1 MARVMDS
8 VLARKVVPVEM
19 FSADCFS
26 AMARVMD
33 SVLARK
39 VVLASPRLLLSSS
52 EQVATIALANAVNI
66 VSRLACK
73 GELVTWIEIA
83 VTSVAN
89 SAQVYSLAAAAA
101 AVAAVVAAAVDA
113 AAVVAAAV
121 VAAAVVPAAVVA
133 AAVDR
138 KAALLAA
145 VVAAA
150 VVAAAVV
157 AAAVV
162 AAAVVAVVAAAV
174 SPSVAFTLAETAVA
188 AAWLLA
194 PCAIAAVTLAT
205 LLEAEQGETSML
217 TLSSSFRQELKLPLQ
232 ACRAAVCPSSMS
244 LMLQSD
250 SMADMFANFSDSQ
263 MRQAAA
269 AVDWSPEALIASA
282 VSFTN
287 PSMVALQASKKVM
300 LMAGILSLW
309 QVLLMLVLQASRLS

>member
-101 AVAAVVAAAVDA
+101 AVAAVVAAAV
-113 AAVVAAAV
+113 

-188 AAWLLA
+188 AAWLL
-194 PCAIAAVTLAT
+194 
-205 LLEAEQGETSML
+205 
-217 TLSSSFRQELKLPLQ
+217 
-232 ACRAAVCPSSMS
+232 
-244 LMLQSD
+244 
-250 SMADMFANFSDSQ
+250 
-263 MRQAAA
+263 
-269 AVDWSPEALIASA
+269 
-282 VSFTN
+282 
-287 PSMVALQASKKVM
+287 VA
-300 LMAGILSLW
+300 
-309 QVLLMLVLQASRLS
+309 